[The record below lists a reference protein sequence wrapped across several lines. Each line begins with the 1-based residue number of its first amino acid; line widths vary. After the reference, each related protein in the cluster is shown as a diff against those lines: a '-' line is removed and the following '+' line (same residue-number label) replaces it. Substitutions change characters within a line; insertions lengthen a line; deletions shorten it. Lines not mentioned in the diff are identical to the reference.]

1 MKEDLIEVITKLVFN
16 EQMSNMVTALC
27 RICTKDEE
35 RTFLMKISEMADIS
49 TSLIGLSQYFTLDES
64 SKIKDIFY
72 KEYGRDWESNE
83 DGDVGGSSSS
93 KNQVKEDQDEMVG
106 DGGSSHER
114 SNRLSH
120 KLRAQVNRDALL
132 TDIVEE

>member
-49 TSLIGLSQYFTLDES
+49 TSLIGLS
-64 SKIKDIFY
+64 
-72 KEYGRDWESNE
+72 
-83 DGDVGGSSSS
+83 
-93 KNQVKEDQDEMVG
+93 
-106 DGGSSHER
+106 
-114 SNRLSH
+114 
-120 KLRAQVNRDALL
+120 
-132 TDIVEE
+132 